1 MTAAKER
8 AWRHR
13 DKPPLN
19 KRDPKVQIDQP
30 PFLDDEEEAYLLYAC
45 FCVSMTRWTG
55 IRPHTVVMAAVQVH

>member
-1 MTAAKER
+1 MKAAKER

-30 PFLDDEEEAYLLYAC
+30 PFLDDEEEAYLLYA
-45 FCVSMTRWTG
+45 
-55 IRPHTVVMAAVQVH
+55 